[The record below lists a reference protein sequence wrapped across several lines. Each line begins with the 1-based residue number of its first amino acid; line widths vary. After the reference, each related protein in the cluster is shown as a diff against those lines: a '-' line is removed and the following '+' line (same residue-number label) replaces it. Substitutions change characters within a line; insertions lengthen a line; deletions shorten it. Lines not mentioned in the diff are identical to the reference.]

1 MDNNRAGL
9 ASAKVMAPEK
19 KPPKATTFGKSTAAS
34 EFTLPPIF
42 RPLLEETR
50 KTSGHTSS
58 NFGSKHPDQGVISSS
73 KNLSTKKNQQSLLK
87 NKEANFI
94 ETMERFPETKTMIN
108 MRLKDMSY
116 KDPHDKID
124 PHKASMKVGDD
135 VI

>member
-1 MDNNRAGL
+1 MLDNNRVGL
-9 ASAKVMAPEK
+9 ASAKMPVAEK

-34 EFTLPPIF
+34 EFTLPPIL

-50 KTSGHTSS
+50 KGSGPISM
-58 NFGSKHPDQGVISSS
+58 NSKQPDQGVISS

-87 NKEANFI
+87 NKEANLI
-94 ETMERFPETKTMIN
+94 ETIERFPETKTMIN
-108 MRLKDMSY
+108 MKLKDMSY

-124 PHKASMKVGDD
+124 PYKAPMKIGDD